1 MPGFVN
7 VDMLQL
13 LSLRL
18 SSSGAYNNPKY
29 IGKVVDLALPN
40 PTATPKRV
48 DFQRMKKIED
58 QAIKAVPRVYSIH
71 RCRRSPQI
79 ASNPA
84 MQ

>member
-1 MPGFVN
+1 MCYDYV
-7 VDMLQL
+7 
-13 LSLRL
+13 L
-18 SSSGAYNNPKY
+18 SSYDRAHQEPTVFQN
-29 IGKVVDLALPN
+29 IGQVVDLALPN
-40 PTATPKRV
+40 PTSKPKGV